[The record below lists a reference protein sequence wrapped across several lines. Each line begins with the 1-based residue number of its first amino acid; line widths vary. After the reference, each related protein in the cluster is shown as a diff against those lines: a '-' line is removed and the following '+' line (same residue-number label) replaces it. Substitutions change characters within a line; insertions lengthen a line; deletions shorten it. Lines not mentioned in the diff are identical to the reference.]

1 MRKERKAAANY
12 VAALSVE
19 LAKIA
24 HHHGLDTAAY
34 MLEIAALEAARR
46 KPSSAGPARRAPAI
60 TTAGAT
66 AA

>member
-34 MLEIAALEAARR
+34 MLEVAAAEAASW
-46 KPSSAGPARRAPAI
+46 KPGCGDVARRPPAI

>member
-1 MRKERKAAANY
+1 MRKNEAAANY

-46 KPSSAGPARRAPAI
+46 KPNSGDAARRPPAV